1 MRGQESGRQDEASL
15 CNPVMETTFRQ
26 SAFLQVPRPSSPED
40 RVQRDECP
48 VVGTAGDTDAVSSGA
63 LHFKAW
69 ERDIMLNPQNARESD
84 ALVRA
89 RSAVKTCERGE
100 RPQHRCEEKPPSWP
114 KEQRASWMVLR
125 ASRVPQTARAGV
137 CAPGMLE
144 GTRAVVRLP
153 HTALWA
159 PGSSPVRSKVLCC
172 VSSTSLLRNMSTFH
186 MKQSDQVLGVTQ
198 GLLTSCCGWHLC
210 KPMQRNG

>member
-15 CNPVMETTFRQ
+15 CNPVMETTSRQ
-26 SAFLQVPRPSSPED
+26 SAFLQIPRLSSPED

-48 VVGTAGDTDAVSSGA
+48 VVGTAGDTEAVSSGA

-69 ERDIMLNPQNARESD
+69 RRDIMLNPQNARGND

-89 RSAVKTCERGE
+89 RSAVKMCERGE

-114 KEQRASWMVLR
+114 KEERASWMVLR

-137 CAPGMLE
+137 CAPGDV
-144 GTRAVVRLP
+144 GGNTGGRPFTAHCAV
-153 HTALWA
+153 
-159 PGSSPVRSKVLCC
+159 GSRFLTCQVYSSVLCVLYFRVMSHAN
-172 VSSTSLLRNMSTFH
+172 VSHDTEWPGARSHSGPALKLLWVAF
-186 MKQSDQVLGVTQ
+186 V
-198 GLLTSCCGWHLC
+198 
-210 KPMQRNG
+210 